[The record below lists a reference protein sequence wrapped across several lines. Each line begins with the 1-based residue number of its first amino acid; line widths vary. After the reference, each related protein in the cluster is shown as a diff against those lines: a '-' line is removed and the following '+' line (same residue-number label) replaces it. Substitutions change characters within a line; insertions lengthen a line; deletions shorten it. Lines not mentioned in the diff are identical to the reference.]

1 MADYLLEMRDIVKT
15 FPGVRALDGV
25 NLRVSAGHVHALVGE
40 NGAGKSTLMKVLSGV
55 YGFGSYT
62 GDILLDGT
70 TCEFSSIVDSE
81 REGVAIIHQE
91 LALVS
96 SLSITENMFLGHETS
111 KRGMINWPE
120 AHARTRELL
129 APVGLHEDPQTLVGT
144 LGVGKQQLIEIA
156 RALAKDVSLLILDE
170 PTASLND
177 HDSQTLLTLL
187 AKLRDDGLTAILIS
201 HKLNEVSQVADAVTI
216 LRDGSTVETI
226 DCGTEELSTDRVVLG
241 MVGREITQRFP
252 PHDRKVGDIA
262 FEIRDW
268 TVEHP
273 TQPGRRMVDDVNL
286 NVRAGEVVGI
296 SGLMGAGRTELAMSV
311 FGETFGRKKS
321 GSFLKDGSELDM
333 SSVPKAISHGIAYVT
348 EDRKELGLVLES
360 DIQKNITL
368 SNLGGVATGPFL
380 NSALEASV
388 ALGYKDSMNIRCH
401 GVDQT
406 AVTLSGGNQQK
417 VVLSKWMFTA
427 PDLLILDEP
436 TRGIDVGAKYE
447 IYELINRIVEQGKSV
462 ILISSELPEVLGMSD
477 RVYVMNEGT
486 LVGELDTETAS
497 SEDVMQLI
505 MQNYAIDESASAE
518 LVAD

>member
-1 MADYLLEMRDIVKT
+1 MSEYLLEMRDIVKT

-25 NLRVSAGHVHALVGE
+25 NLRVASGQVHALVGE

-55 YGFGSYT
+55 HGHGSYT
-62 GDILLDGT
+62 GDILLNAK
-70 TCEFSSIVDSE
+70 TCEFSSINDSE
-81 REGVAIIHQE
+81 NEGIAIIHQE

-96 SLSITENMFLGHETS
+96 SMSITENMFLGHEIHR
-111 KRGMINWPE
+111 KGLVNWPK

-129 APVGLHEDPQTLVGT
+129 EPVGLDEDPQTLVGT

-187 AKLRDDGLTAILIS
+187 SKLRDDGLTAILIS
-201 HKLNEVSQVADAVTI
+201 HKLNEVSQVSDAVTI
-216 LRDGSTVETI
+216 LRDGTTVETI
-226 DCGTEELSTDRVVLG
+226 DCQKEELSTDRVVLG

-252 PHDRKVGDIA
+252 AHNRELGDVA
-262 FEIRDW
+262 FEISNW
-268 TVEHP
+268 SVGHP
-273 TQPGRRMVDDVNL
+273 TQQARLMVDDVSL
-286 NVRAGEVVGI
+286 TVRAGEVVGI

-311 FGETFGRKKS
+311 FGQSYGRKLS
-321 GSFLKDGSELDM
+321 GSFRKNGEELDV
-333 SSVPKAISHGIAYVT
+333 SSVPTAIKNGIAYVT
-348 EDRKELGLVLES
+348 EDRKELGLVLEA
-360 DIQKNITL
+360 DIQENISL
-368 SNLGGVATGPFL
+368 SNLQGVSSGPFL
-380 NSALEASV
+380 NSALEAKV
-388 ALGYKDSMNIRCH
+388 ALGYRDSMNIRCR
-401 GVDQT
+401 GVDQS

-417 VVLSKWMFTA
+417 VVLSKWMFTS

-447 IYELINRIVEQGKSV
+447 IYELINRIVEEGRSV

-477 RVYVMNEGT
+477 RVYVMNEGN
-486 LVGELDTETAS
+486 LVGELDTKTAS

-505 MQNYAIDESASAE
+505 MRDYAIDEPASAE
-518 LVAD
+518 LV